1 MNGPFLRQEIEPLIA
16 SGDHKTAARLLTE
29 LWTQEKSFSSASFL
43 ISYYEQLRPE
53 LSLLSC
59 RLAILRSFT
68 VEPMVPLL
76 RAAAFSA
83 GIDLALHLS
92 DFNAYAQ
99 EILDPQSALYA
110 FSSDAVILALQTRD
124 VAPDLWHDFSALTAD
139 QVQAAIARVTAEFR
153 NWVRSLRNHSEAHLV
168 IHNLE
173 QPTIPNRGVLD
184 GRSADGQNAA
194 IQQINRQVQEIACG
208 YPGVYVL
215 DYNGL
220 VARYGRAYWHD
231 ERKWLTVR
239 LPIAAQNLNHLVN
252 EWLRFLCPLT
262 GKLAKALVVDLDNTL
277 WGGVIGE
284 DGMAGIH
291 LGNEYPGAAFQ
302 ELQRALLDLHHRG
315 ILLAICSKNNR
326 DDAMEALQNH
336 PGMLLKT
343 AHFAAMRIN
352 WSDKA
357 QNLREI
363 AGELNIGVDSLAFLD
378 DNSFERE
385 EVTRQLPEVC
395 VIDLPRDPMD
405 FARAVRECPLF
416 ERLSLSAED
425 QQRGTYYQSQREREQ
440 LEQSASSRED
450 FYRSLLQEA
459 EIAPLTNSSLARIA
473 QLTNKTNQFNLTT
486 RRYTEQQ
493 ISQMASSPGWHCFSI
508 RLYDRFGDNGVVG
521 VAITHQQGTTCEID
535 TLLLSCRVIGRTVE
549 SAFLAFLAAHARK
562 LGADHLQGWFFPTKK
577 NAPARDFY
585 SHHGFQVL
593 QQDGDRTF
601 WGLDIAKNPV
611 PCPEWVKLRIVNGVI
626 G

>member
-99 EILDPQSALYA
+99 EILDPQSPLYA

-139 QVQAAIARVTAEFR
+139 QVQAAITRVTAEFR
-153 NWVRSLRNHSEAHLV
+153 NCVRAFRNHSEAHLV

-194 IQQINRQVQEIACG
+194 IQQINRQVQEIASG
-208 YPGVYVL
+208 YAGVYVL

-378 DNSFERE
+378 DNSFERH

-395 VIDLPRDPMD
+395 VIDLPRDPMG
-405 FARAVRECPLF
+405 FARVVRDCPLF

-425 QQRGTYYQSQREREQ
+425 QRRGTYYQSQREREQ

-493 ISQMASSPGWHCFSI
+493 ISQMASCPGWHCFSI
-508 RLYDRFGDNGVVG
+508 RLYDRFGDNGLVG
-521 VAITHQQGTTCEID
+521 VAITHQQGTICEID

-549 SAFLAFLAAHARK
+549 SAFLAFLATHARK
-562 LGADHLQGWFFPTKK
+562 VGADHLHGWFVPTKK

-593 QQDGDRTF
+593 QQDGDRTL
-601 WGLDIAKNPV
+601 WGLDIVKNPV
-611 PCPEWVKLRIVNGVI
+611 PCPEWVKLRIPNGVI

>member
-1 MNGPFLRQEIEPLIA
+1 MNAPFLRQQIEPLIA
-16 SGDHKTAARLLTE
+16 SGDDQAAARLLRE

-43 ISYYEQLRPE
+43 ISCYEQLRPK

-76 RAAAFSA
+76 RAAAFNA
-83 GIDLALHLS
+83 GIDLDLHLS
-92 DFNAYAQ
+92 DFNAHAQ

-124 VAPDLWHDFSALTAD
+124 VAPDMWHDFSALTAD
-139 QVQAAIARVTAEFR
+139 QVREAIARVTAEFR
-153 NWVRSLRNHSEAHLV
+153 NWVQTLRKHSQAHLV

-173 QPTIPNRGVLD
+173 QPKIPNRGLLD
-184 GRSADGQNAA
+184 ARFADGQNAA
-194 IQQINRQVQEIACG
+194 IQQINRQVQEIASSH
-208 YPGVYVL
+208 PGVYAL
-215 DYNGL
+215 DYDGL
-220 VARYGRAYWHD
+220 VARYGRAHWHD

-262 GKLAKALVVDLDNTL
+262 GKLAKVLVVDLDNTL

-284 DGMAGIH
+284 DGITGIH
-291 LGNEYPGAAFQ
+291 LGSEYPGAAFQ

-326 DDAMEALQNH
+326 DEAMEALQNH
-336 PGMLLKT
+336 PGMLLKP

-352 WSDKA
+352 WTDKA
-357 QNLREI
+357 QNLQEI
-363 AGELNIGVDSLAFLD
+363 ARELNIGVDSVAFLD
-378 DNSFERE
+378 DNPFERQ
-385 EVTRQLPEVC
+385 EVSRQLPEVL
-395 VIDLPRDPMD
+395 VIDLPNDPME
-405 FARAVRECPLF
+405 FARVVRECPLF
-416 ERLSLSAED
+416 ERLFLSVED
-425 QQRGTYYQSQREREQ
+425 QQRGTYYQARREREQ
-440 LEQSASSRED
+440 LEQTVSSRED

-459 EIAPLTNSSLARIA
+459 EISPLTNSSLVRIA

-493 ISQMASSPGWHCFSI
+493 ISQIGFSPRWHCFSM
-508 RLYDRFGDNGVVG
+508 RLSDRFGDNGLVG
-521 VAITHQQGTTCEID
+521 VAITHLQGTTCEID
-535 TLLLSCRVIGRTVE
+535 TFLLSCRVIGRTVE
-549 SAFLAFLAAHARK
+549 SAFLSFLATHARS
-562 LGADHLQGWFFPTKK
+562 LGADRLHGWFLPTKK

-585 SHHGFQVL
+585 SQHGFQVL
-593 QQDGDRTF
+593 QQDGDCTL
-601 WGLDIAKNPV
+601 WGLDITKNAV
-611 PCPEWVKLRIVNGVI
+611 PCPEWVKLRIVNGDI
-626 G
+626 E

>member
-1 MNGPFLRQEIEPLIA
+1 MNAPFLRQEIEPLIA
-16 SGDHKTAARLLTE
+16 SGDHQTAARLLTE

-43 ISYYEQLRPE
+43 ISYYEQLRPK
-53 LSLLSC
+53 LSLLPC

-76 RAAAFSA
+76 RAAAFNA

-153 NWVRSLRNHSEAHLV
+153 NWVRTLRNHSEAHLV

-184 GRSADGQNAA
+184 ARSADGQNAA
-194 IQQINRQVQEIACG
+194 IQQINRQVQEIASG
-208 YPGVYVL
+208 HAGVYVL
-215 DYNGL
+215 DYDSL

-239 LPIAAQNLNHLVN
+239 LPIAVQNLNHLVN

-262 GKLAKALVVDLDNTL
+262 GKLAKVLVVDLDNTL

-284 DGMAGIH
+284 DGMANIH
-291 LGNEYPGAAFQ
+291 LGDEYPGAAFQ

-357 QNLREI
+357 HNLREI

-378 DNSFERE
+378 DNSFERQ

-425 QQRGTYYQSQREREQ
+425 QQRGTYYRSQREREQ

-508 RLYDRFGDNGVVG
+508 RLYDRFGDNGLVG

-549 SAFLAFLAAHARK
+549 SAFLAFLATHARK
-562 LGADHLQGWFFPTKK
+562 LGSDHLHGWFVPTKK

-593 QQDGDRTF
+593 QQDGDRTL

-611 PCPEWVKLRIVNGVI
+611 PCPEWVKLRIPNGVI